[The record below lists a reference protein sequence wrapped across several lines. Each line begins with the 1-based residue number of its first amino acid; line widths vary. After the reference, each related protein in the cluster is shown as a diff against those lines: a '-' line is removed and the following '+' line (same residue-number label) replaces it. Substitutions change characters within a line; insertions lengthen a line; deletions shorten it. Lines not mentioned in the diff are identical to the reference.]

1 MTDLTSSKRIF
12 ELLRE
17 IKPLAREYYDLT
29 GKPLGVTGE
38 NAEYEAARVL
48 KVKLSPARQ
57 SGYDAVRKSRG
68 KEQKLQIKGR
78 LLTPSSRSG
87 GRLGSISLK
96 KEWDVVVLVLLNE
109 HYEPTAMYEADRPT
123 IKKALTAP
131 GSKARNERGQLSI
144 SKFKSIGQP
153 IWDASD

>member
-1 MTDLTSSKRIF
+1 LTSSKRIF
-12 ELLRE
+12 ELLGE
-17 IKPLAREYYDLT
+17 VKLLAREYYDLT
-29 GKPLGVTGE
+29 KKPLGVTGE
-38 NAEYEAARVL
+38 IAEYEAARIL

-57 SGYDAVRKSRG
+57 SGYDAIRKSRG

-78 LLTPSSRSG
+78 LLTPSSKSG
-87 GRLGSISLK
+87 GRLGGISLK
-96 KEWDVVVLVLLNE
+96 KEWDVVILVLLDE
-109 HYEPTAMYEADRPT
+109 HYEPTAIYEADRPA

-144 SKFKSIGQP
+144 SKFKSIGQR